1 MAKNSKTKVKSSP
14 IAVTSPGG
22 INFSKK
28 SPECRTFLP
37 TCPNHNNN
45 NTCKVSNELFWLPD
59 LKQVH
64 RIPPETE
71 PIEIL
76 VTSKLLQEATKA
88 QWVPEVEVKVVVG
101 PPFTMPIVHVLVLL
115 N

>member
-14 IAVTSPGG
+14 IAVSSPGG

-45 NTCKVSNELFWLPD
+45 NTCKVSNELFCLSD

-76 VTSKLLQEATKA
+76 VRNSYVKIASGGDESS
-88 QWVPEVEVKVVVG
+88 EVEVKVVVG